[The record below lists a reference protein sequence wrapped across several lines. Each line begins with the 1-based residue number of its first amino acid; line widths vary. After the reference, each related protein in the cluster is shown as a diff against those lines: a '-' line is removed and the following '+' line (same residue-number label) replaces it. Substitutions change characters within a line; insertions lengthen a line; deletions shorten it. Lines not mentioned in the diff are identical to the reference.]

1 MLSIEDRLIWKYR
14 YQLSL
19 LSLLYAVHFVSPA
32 LLLVLDVFLSF
43 LYEILLF
50 EKLFDFF
57 WKHFIDLFES

>member
-57 WKHFIDLFES
+57 WKHFIDFLES